1 MLVGILSDTHDRIDA
16 TAAAVRLLLE
26 AGAEYFLHC
35 GDLGSRRGLEP
46 FRGLAAGFVW
56 GEQDRDRMGL
66 LRYADSLQ
74 IQCFG
79 VLGDFVLEDKRV
91 AITHGDD
98 VKLIKRLTREGQHDY
113 LLHGHTPKL
122 RDEIVGRTRI
132 ISPGLLHGGSERTAV
147 LLDTTTGKV
156 RVMPVPNGAG

>member
-1 MLVGILSDTHDRIDA
+1 MLVGILSDTHDRFDA

-46 FRGLAAGFVW
+46 FKGLATGFVW

-79 VLGDFVLEDKRV
+79 VLGDFVLDEKRI
-91 AITHGDD
+91 AITHGNDA
-98 VKLIKRLTREGQHDY
+98 KLLRQLTREGQHDFV
-113 LLHGHTPKL
+113 LHGHVPKL
-122 RDEIVGRTRI
+122 RDEMVGRTRL
-132 ISPGLLHGGSERTAV
+132 ISPGVVHGAGKRTVA
-147 LLDTTTGKV
+147 LMDTASGKV
-156 RVMPVPNGAG
+156 SAMLLPNGV

>member
-1 MLVGILSDTHDRIDA
+1 MLVGILSDTHDRVD
-16 TAAAVRLLLE
+16 TTTTAVRLLQE
-26 AGAEYFLHC
+26 GGAEYFLHC
-35 GDLGSRRGLEP
+35 GDLGSRRGLDP

-79 VLGDFVLEDKRV
+79 VLGDFVLDDKRV

-98 VKLIKRLTREGQHDY
+98 AKLLKRLTREGQHDY

-122 RDEIVGRTRI
+122 RDELVGRTRLI
-132 ISPGLLHGGSERTAV
+132 TPGVVHGARQRTVV
-147 LLDTTTGKV
+147 LLDTAAGTVKTILL
-156 RVMPVPNGAG
+156 PNGG